1 MNENQE
7 ELETETASLY
17 SSTFAQVIFA
27 NVEKVYMTDVPV
39 KCNYTL
45 TPRIIAH
52 PKDWIGI
59 FKVGWSTARDYHT
72 FVWAPLPKEENQV
85 ERQQQ
90 VTFEAYYLP
99 KDYNDFY
106 QFCYVT
112 QKGEIRGASTPF
124 GFRPVNSNMSDHLDN
139 DYNQEMLIIT
149 TQDKLEE
156 TEREKDALKT
166 NNLKLVE
173 ENTVLKEKI
182 KEFETQAEQ
191 DKEEHSK
198 ALEMMK
204 KDRMVLEKQMLEQKV
219 DIEVE
224 MKAQIE
230 KAEQLRKELA
240 EKEAACLSVQ
250 KENQDLQAKM
260 TSAQAS
266 VEQSKQEHDK
276 AVDKGK
282 QLQQETKVLKM
293 EISTKATEITSLSE
307 TKDQIARELKAALDN
322 LQHIQSDLN
331 KQKEENEKLT
341 EELKK
346 MSETETELQNQ
357 IATVHLLQQAWSES
371 EKLKTSHSNTERQLQ
386 EQAESLCLRL
396 KATEEQVQKAEQR
409 HVQTTAELRAAE
421 ADRERSDANLHDAHQ
436 EIQHWKSKF
445 EKMDQ
450 MFSKSEGCTEGGSPT
465 EHPLQKEIAS
475 LKAKLLTGKS
485 CYVQKYKECQRL
497 HKQIDKLKSLLEDKN
512 KCHSPIKEIVEIT
525 ENTETA
531 ASSGGVSVQQPGTE
545 LAEIKSKLG
554 DRAEKAMVRFK
565 DIEHEL
571 DTKTHIVDL
580 RTMEV
585 AELQEEIKRL
595 NRKIDD
601 LRMGSNHRSGSF
613 QLEHPNP
620 YSLTVPKVHSG
631 HTGLLFGNPYSECD
645 VNKAEGDE
653 FLDVVQN
660 PDGTENSQD
669 TVEGIPAECQ
679 RCPVCEVLFPANLDD
694 FDFEQHVQK
703 HFVYECPVCQKHFP
717 DNKENVCQAHVESH
731 FIDFD

>member
-7 ELETETASLY
+7 EPETETASLY
-17 SSTFAQVIFA
+17 SSTFALVIFA

-45 TPRIIAH
+45 TPRITAH

-72 FVWAPLPKEENQV
+72 FVWAPLPKEESQV

-156 TEREKDALKT
+156 TEREKDALTT
-166 NNLKLVE
+166 NNLKLVL
-173 ENTVLKEKI
+173 ENAALKEKI

-191 DKEEHSK
+191 DKEEHST
-198 ALEMMK
+198 ALEMIK

-219 DIEVE
+219 ET
-224 MKAQIE
+224 KAQIE

-250 KENQDLQAKM
+250 RENQDLQAKM

-266 VEQSKQEHDK
+266 VEQSKQERDK
-276 AVDKGK
+276 AADKGK
-282 QLQQETKVLKM
+282 QLQQETTALKM
-293 EISTKATEITSLSE
+293 EISTKETELTSLSE
-307 TKDQIARELKAALDN
+307 TKDQIARELKVALDN

-331 KQKEENEKLT
+331 KQKKENEKLT

-357 IATVHLLQQAWSES
+357 IAKVHLLQQALSHS
-371 EKLKTSHSNTERQLQ
+371 EKLKASHSNTERQLQ
-386 EQAESLCLRL
+386 EQVENLHHRL

-450 MFSKSEGCTEGGSPT
+450 MFSKSEACTEGGSPT

-475 LKAKLLTGKS
+475 LKTKLLTGKS

-497 HKQIDKLKSLLEDKN
+497 HKQIEKLKALLEDKN

-525 ENTETA
+525 ENAETA
-531 ASSGGVSVQQPGTE
+531 NSGGVSVQQPGTE

-571 DTKTHIVDL
+571 DTKTHIIDL

-585 AELQEEIKRL
+585 ADLQEEIKKL

-601 LRMGSNHRSGSF
+601 LRVGSNHRSGSF

-631 HTGLLFGNPYSECD
+631 HTGLLFGNPYSECG
-645 VNKAEGDE
+645 VNKAESDE

-660 PDGTENSQD
+660 PDGTENSQN
-669 TVEGIPAECQ
+669 TVEGILAEW
-679 RCPVCEVLFPANLDD
+679 
-694 FDFEQHVQK
+694 
-703 HFVYECPVCQKHFP
+703 
-717 DNKENVCQAHVESH
+717 
-731 FIDFD
+731 

>member
-1 MNENQE
+1 MTGKSLLRLDTMNENQE
-7 ELETETASLY
+7 EPETETASLY

-45 TPRIIAH
+45 TPRITAH

-59 FKVGWSTARDYHT
+59 F
-72 FVWAPLPKEENQV
+72 
-85 ERQQQ
+85 
-90 VTFEAYYLP
+90 

-156 TEREKDALKT
+156 TEREKDALTT
-166 NNLKLVE
+166 NNLKLVL
-173 ENTVLKEKI
+173 ENAALKEKI

-191 DKEEHSK
+191 DKEEHST
-198 ALEMMK
+198 ALEMIK

-219 DIEVE
+219 ET
-224 MKAQIE
+224 KAQIE

-250 KENQDLQAKM
+250 RENQDLQAKM

-266 VEQSKQEHDK
+266 VEQSKQERDK
-276 AVDKGK
+276 AADKGK
-282 QLQQETKVLKM
+282 QLQQETTALKM
-293 EISTKATEITSLSE
+293 EISTKETELTSLSE
-307 TKDQIARELKAALDN
+307 TKDQIARELKVALDN

-331 KQKEENEKLT
+331 KQKKENEKLT

-357 IATVHLLQQAWSES
+357 IAKVHLLQQALSHS
-371 EKLKTSHSNTERQLQ
+371 EKLKASHSNTERQLQ
-386 EQAESLCLRL
+386 EQVENLHHRL

-450 MFSKSEGCTEGGSPT
+450 MFSKSE
-465 EHPLQKEIAS
+465 
-475 LKAKLLTGKS
+475 
-485 CYVQKYKECQRL
+485 
-497 HKQIDKLKSLLEDKN
+497 
-512 KCHSPIKEIVEIT
+512 
-525 ENTETA
+525 
-531 ASSGGVSVQQPGTE
+531 
-545 LAEIKSKLG
+545 
-554 DRAEKAMVRFK
+554 VRFK

-571 DTKTHIVDL
+571 DTKTHIIDL

-585 AELQEEIKRL
+585 ADLQEEIKKL

-601 LRMGSNHRSGSF
+601 LRVGSNHRSGSF

-645 VNKAEGDE
+645 VNKAESDE

-660 PDGTENSQD
+660 PDGTENSQN
-669 TVEGIPAECQ
+669 TVEGILAECQ
-679 RCPVCEVLFPANLDD
+679 KCPVCEVLFPLKLDD

-703 HFVYECPVCQKHFP
+703 HFVYDCPVCQKHFP
-717 DNKENVCQAHVESH
+717 DNKQNVYQAHVESH
-731 FIDFD
+731 FLEFD

>member
-7 ELETETASLY
+7 EPETETASLY
-17 SSTFAQVIFA
+17 SSTFALVIFA

-45 TPRIIAH
+45 TPRITAH

-72 FVWAPLPKEENQV
+72 FVWAPLPKEESQV

-156 TEREKDALKT
+156 TEREKDALTT
-166 NNLKLVE
+166 NNLKLVL
-173 ENTVLKEKI
+173 ENAALKEKI

-191 DKEEHSK
+191 DKEEHST
-198 ALEMMK
+198 ALEMIK

-219 DIEVE
+219 ET
-224 MKAQIE
+224 KAQIE

-250 KENQDLQAKM
+250 RENQDLQAKM

-266 VEQSKQEHDK
+266 VEQSKQERDK
-276 AVDKGK
+276 AADKGK
-282 QLQQETKVLKM
+282 QLQQETTALKM
-293 EISTKATEITSLSE
+293 EISTKETELTSLSE
-307 TKDQIARELKAALDN
+307 TKDQIARELKVALDN

-331 KQKEENEKLT
+331 KQKKENEKLT

-357 IATVHLLQQAWSES
+357 IAKVHLLQQALSHS
-371 EKLKTSHSNTERQLQ
+371 EKLKASHSNTERQLQ
-386 EQAESLCLRL
+386 EQVENLHHRL

-450 MFSKSEGCTEGGSPT
+450 MFSKSE
-465 EHPLQKEIAS
+465 
-475 LKAKLLTGKS
+475 
-485 CYVQKYKECQRL
+485 
-497 HKQIDKLKSLLEDKN
+497 
-512 KCHSPIKEIVEIT
+512 
-525 ENTETA
+525 
-531 ASSGGVSVQQPGTE
+531 
-545 LAEIKSKLG
+545 
-554 DRAEKAMVRFK
+554 VRFK

-571 DTKTHIVDL
+571 DTKTHIIDL

-585 AELQEEIKRL
+585 ADLQEEIKKL

-601 LRMGSNHRSGSF
+601 LRVGSNHRSGSF

-631 HTGLLFGNPYSECD
+631 HTGLLFGNPYSECG
-645 VNKAEGDE
+645 VNKAESDE

-660 PDGTENSQD
+660 PDGTENSQN
-669 TVEGIPAECQ
+669 TVEGILAEW
-679 RCPVCEVLFPANLDD
+679 
-694 FDFEQHVQK
+694 
-703 HFVYECPVCQKHFP
+703 
-717 DNKENVCQAHVESH
+717 
-731 FIDFD
+731 

>member
-450 MFSKSEGCTEGGSPT
+450 MFSKSE
-465 EHPLQKEIAS
+465 
-475 LKAKLLTGKS
+475 
-485 CYVQKYKECQRL
+485 
-497 HKQIDKLKSLLEDKN
+497 
-512 KCHSPIKEIVEIT
+512 
-525 ENTETA
+525 
-531 ASSGGVSVQQPGTE
+531 
-545 LAEIKSKLG
+545 
-554 DRAEKAMVRFK
+554 VRFK